1 MNYWKWKHAYD
12 LKPQKRF
19 LYLCIVFFVG
29 LALLLSIFSNSKN
42 TQILSETSN
51 SYQVGLDTESNV
63 WTSSSAKIIYKRLQ
77 TITADPSG
85 VANSKVTENIKIK
98 EQSTANIPKPSGV
111 AVKNTSKPTKS
122 TRVKE
127 QLTTTTADK
136 LMPSHASVNRSSI
149 TSINI
154 NELKLKSIDV
164 KQLIKNL
171 TNPKSYKES
180 FTQALTAS
188 QVNEIANIFG
198 LPSLNYSLDL
208 KRQFLDCSG
217 IQLLRLSVKEGGIL
231 HIPQHYQTCK
241 NMSFKKSK
249 DFVALLSWPGSGN
262 SWVRQLLETT
272 TGIYTGALYCDPN
285 YIHAGMFG
293 EGIQNSNVLV
303 MKIHFHPNPKW
314 LPERIIYIVRN
325 PFDCILAEWNRLL
338 QEKKHPMIQH
348 TAIASQESFGEYVT
362 IRMPPYN

>member
-1 MNYWKWKHAYD
+1 MNCWKWKHAYY
-12 LKPQKRF
+12 LVKPQKIF
-19 LYLCIVFFVG
+19 LYLCIVGVV
-29 LALLLSIFSNSKN
+29 LLLIIFSNFSDPSN
-42 TQILSETSN
+42 TQILSMTSN
-51 SYQVGLDTESNV
+51 VSTKNPANIINEGLLTNTTD
-63 WTSSSAKIIYKRLQ
+63 L
-77 TITADPSG
+77 SG
-85 VANSKVTENIKIK
+85 VTYSKITENIQTK
-98 EQSTANIPKPSGV
+98 EQSTVNISMPSSLTV
-111 AVKNTSKPTKS
+111 NSTSKATESIKI
-122 TRVKE
+122 RE

-136 LMPSHASVNRSSI
+136 FMPSHASVNESSI
-149 TSINI
+149 ASINV

-171 TNPKSYKES
+171 TNPKSYQKG
-180 FTQALTAS
+180 FTQALSAS
-188 QVNEIANIFG
+188 QIDEIANIFG
-198 LPSLNYSLDL
+198 FPSLNYSVKL

-217 IQLLRLSVKEGGIL
+217 IKLLKWCIKEGGTL
-231 HIPQHYQTCK
+231 HIPKHFQTCK
-241 NMSFKKSK
+241 NMSFQKSR
-249 DFVALLSWPGSGN
+249 DFVALLSFPGSGN

-314 LPERIIYIVRN
+314 LPERIMYIVRN

-348 TAIASQESFGEYVT
+348 TAIASQESFGE
-362 IRMPPYN
+362 